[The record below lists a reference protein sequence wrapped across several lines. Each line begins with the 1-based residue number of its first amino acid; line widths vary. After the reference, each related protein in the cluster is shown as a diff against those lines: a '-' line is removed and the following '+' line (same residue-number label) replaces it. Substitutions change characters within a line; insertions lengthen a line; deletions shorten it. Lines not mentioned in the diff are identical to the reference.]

1 MYFCRRKDT
10 RGNCSLKNLTTNRIK
25 REQASHWNLNK
36 VKGWEK
42 FKELQSHVK
51 DKTDRIICD
60 KTLTIDEVDEKID
73 KIQTKI
79 KFQSFGKTKPMTAN
93 SRKQRMEGQHISPRG
108 MEDEEEMKNLILKK
122 QNDLIEESINKIK
135 SKRYGRQIS
144 VFKMKDI
151 IAGSKKPK

>member
-1 MYFCRRKDT
+1 
-10 RGNCSLKNLTTNRIK
+10 
-25 REQASHWNLNK
+25 
-36 VKGWEK
+36 
-42 FKELQSHVK
+42 
-51 DKTDRIICD
+51 
-60 KTLTIDEVDEKID
+60 
-73 KIQTKI
+73 
-79 KFQSFGKTKPMTAN
+79 MTAN